1 MRYFQTT
8 QHLDDAEAR
17 SKSLSGNYGKI
28 PFVPQISPNDT
39 YSKEGGTSQRSPL
52 IKQQICLDRCHEQR
66 NFDSRSLSLFS
77 QRHDTKEQKI
87 ASSRRSRARCFL
99 TDSAILRRQTH
110 YPCSLLLG
118 SRIVLCTVISIH
130 GVEARVGKVSSS
142 YVNHFRLQNKHT
154 AADICMIANCLQRCR
169 CCLIHICDPL

>member
-1 MRYFQTT
+1 MIRK
-8 QHLDDAEAR
+8 
-17 SKSLSGNYGKI
+17 SK
-28 PFVPQISPNDT
+28 
-39 YSKEGGTSQRSPL
+39 
-52 IKQQICLDRCHEQR
+52 
-66 NFDSRSLSLFS
+66 
-77 QRHDTKEQKI
+77 
-87 ASSRRSRARCFL
+87 RSRLRDDRARDASW

-169 CCLIHICDPL
+169 CCLIHICDPLWESINFSRFMSIETALRNMYSSMDLDAVATAPLRESNRIRKCSHSRLFFILLIVHIFSMLYDLLITMLCST